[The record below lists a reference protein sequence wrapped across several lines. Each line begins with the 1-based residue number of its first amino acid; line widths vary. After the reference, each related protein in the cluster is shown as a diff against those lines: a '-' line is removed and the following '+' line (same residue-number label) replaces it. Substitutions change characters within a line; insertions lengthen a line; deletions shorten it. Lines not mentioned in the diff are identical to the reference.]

1 MQRHPGAQYN
11 HHMHNHSPERLLPRL
26 QDQRTHDY
34 PYEKVRIRQRQT
46 LAHLLNA
53 LNELNQ
59 SEFRTQDL
67 NQNSNLEDDGGA
79 SALDEQIQNEGA
91 ESFNKFQRRINNL
104 DQELRNFAN
113 AARQLGSSV
122 GILSTAFRLR
132 ECLANILFLFRENA
146 ADLFPRKVSRQPKE
160 TLVNPNLMKKR
171 RMRRKGKK
179 WTNLEPCEPERPG
192 VSWTFA
198 TPSVRHDKITA
209 PPFWDS
215 TLDAQYFPEH
225 LEVFATDV
233 IAFLNRLNEFPEF
246 TDEAVST
253 SIKAFEGDLKYWACC
268 LRTYRGQFKYSA
280 VQRYIHDLASEMGGH
295 IDRITNT
302 LRMFIEVGVPT
313 IRYAQNH
320 AASNL
325 LTLSTVATFFSGVT
339 ATILQNSY
347 DSTSTMLG
355 RGVNAFWFSSLV
367 LSIAAAV
374 NSLIGL
380 SWRMA
385 MYRSP
390 GHRVPWWVF
399 IWIHRSPLVF
409 LVMSVACFSVGLV
422 LFTYATNQGKI
433 TSIITTVF
441 TAFTSFGL
449 AAVSAWFAS
458 ERWTFLKYRGQKWL
472 ADVLGEAWE
481 DTVEFWAGVMEA
493 PPFLW
498 VVCLFSWLW
507 RGVTL
512 MRILLE
518 AIGERARGGCRW
530 IGAAVINFYNR
541 LVGKSNGWAT
551 AGCGT
556 DLGVQRTRHNDR
568 AASLPDTIPTFGL
581 IAETSDS
588 STSAPS
594 SSAPLLLRSG
604 PPSSSK
610 INRIDMR
617 SSFDAADANSWTGSS
632 HGHASSNA
640 NIGTELLNKSSG
652 APPNT
657 PITPRERFVQA
668 VRSVI
673 MLQKSPFSPTR
684 ARTTSLEPPA
694 STALTGALSSV
705 AYAEC
710 ASTEANAMLN
720 AKSRQGSEGGVS
732 EMIRGSRLTNLI
744 PKLKTLQ
751 LTEDLL
757 AHSGLVRCLQFSPNG
772 KFLATTSWDRTSAIF
787 RVWPQF
793 EGHRVLAHV
802 QGFVSQ
808 IAWSP
813 SGDLLLTKFNRVVKV
828 WTEEGACRRSINRKA
843 SIQAV
848 TWLPSGDA
856 FMSVE
861 GNKVIKLDLSG
872 KVLDKYTFNRVLIHD
887 LAVTPD
893 SLRLLCAG
901 PILSSPEGLQPS
913 KSRVEKQLL
922 VYNMQTKQIEN
933 QTPVLH
939 DVKDITLS
947 RDGRFVLISYE
958 KAPPQLWTLEM
969 VKDRTVNMITTARL
983 VLRHAY
989 VPKTLVDFAGHG
1001 YFGGKDDQLVL
1012 CAGKA
1017 GDIYIWDRDSAILL
1031 HNIHGQALGGDLT
1044 CLAWNRAVENVFMF
1058 ATGSHDG
1065 AVRVWTTPPERGRA
1079 PTALYTPPLLTRAP
1093 SLIPGHE
1100 QQGEKTPS
1108 NTRMGGITA
1117 RPLCVSPEP
1126 QDVIATT
1133 LAP

>member
-1 MQRHPGAQYN
+1 SGTRY
-11 HHMHNHSPERLLPRL
+11 NHSPERLLPRL
-26 QDQRTHDY
+26 QDQHTHDY
-34 PYEKVRIRQRQT
+34 PYEKVRNRQRQN
-46 LAHLLNA
+46 LAYLLNA
-53 LNELNQ
+53 LNELKQ
-59 SEFRTQDL
+59 SEFRTQDF
-67 NQNSNLEDDGGA
+67 NENSNLEDDKGA
-79 SALDEQIQNEGA
+79 PTLDEQIQNKGA

-146 ADLFPRKVSRQPKE
+146 ADLFPKKE
-160 TLVNPNLMKKR
+160 TGLRLRQGEREHPSVA
-171 RMRRKGKK
+171 
-179 WTNLEPCEPERPG
+179 WTSP
-192 VSWTFA
+192 
-198 TPSVRHDKITA
+198 TPYVRHDKITA
-209 PPFWDS
+209 PPLSDS
-215 TLDAQYFPEH
+215 TLDAQFFPEH
-225 LEVFATDV
+225 LEVFAIDV

-253 SIKAFEGDLKYWACC
+253 SIKAFESDLKYWACC
-268 LRTYRGQFKYSA
+268 LRTYRCFAGQFKYPA

-313 IRYAQNH
+313 IRCAQQH

-339 ATILQNSY
+339 ATTLQNSY
-347 DSTSTMLG
+347 HSTATVLG

-367 LSIAAAV
+367 FSIAAAV
-374 NSLIGL
+374 NSLVGL

-390 GHRVPWWVF
+390 GHRVPWWVL

-409 LVMSVACFSVGLV
+409 LVMSVACFSGR
-422 LFTYATNQGKI
+422 I

-481 DTVEFWAGVMEA
+481 DVVEFCAGVIET

-498 VVCLFSWLW
+498 VVSLFSWLW
-507 RGVTL
+507 KGISRT
-512 MRILLE
+512 RNILE
-518 AIGERARGGCRW
+518 ATKEWAWRGCHW
-530 IGAAVINFYNR
+530 VGAVVISIRNR
-541 LVGKSNGWAT
+541 LVGKSTDWTT
-551 AGCGT
+551 AECKT
-556 DLGVQRTRHNDR
+556 DPEVQQTSHNDR
-568 AASLPDTIPTFGL
+568 AASLPVSIPTFGMV
-581 IAETSDS
+581 AETSDS

-617 SSFDAADANSWTGSS
+617 YSLDAADAISSIGSS
-632 HGHASSNA
+632 HGTRSLPNSSR
-640 NIGTELLNKSSG
+640 I
-652 APPNT
+652 PPDT

-668 VRSVI
+668 VRYVI
-673 MLQKSPFSPTR
+673 MLQRSPFFPR
-684 ARTTSLEPPA
+684 RERTTSLDPIA
-694 STALTGALSSV
+694 SAALTEALV
-705 AYAEC
+705 Q
-710 ASTEANAMLN
+710 STEINA
-720 AKSRQGSEGGVS
+720 AYHARSSRQGSECGVS
-732 EMIRGSRLTNLI
+732 EIRGSRPTNLI

-808 IAWSP
+808 VAWSP
-813 SGDLLLTKFNRVVKV
+813 SGDLLLTKLNRVVKV
-828 WTEEGACRRSINRKA
+828 WTEEGVFRRSINRKA

-856 FMSVE
+856 FMTVE
-861 GNKVIKLDLSG
+861 GSRIVKLDLNG

-887 LAVTPD
+887 FAVTPD
-893 SLRLLCAG
+893 SRRLLCVG

-922 VYNMQTKQIEN
+922 VFNMHTKQVEN

-958 KAPPQLWTLEM
+958 KASPQLWTLEM
-969 VKDRTVNMITTARL
+969 VKDRTV
-983 VLRHAY
+983 
-989 VPKTLVDFAGHG
+989 PVDFAGHG

-1012 CAGKA
+1012 CAGK
-1017 GDIYIWDRDSAILL
+1017 GMDSAILL
-1031 HNIHGQALGGDLT
+1031 HTINAQALGGDLT
-1044 CLAWNRAVENVFMF
+1044 CLAWNQAVEDVFMF

-1065 AVRVWTTPPERGRA
+1065 AVRVWTTLSERSRTH
-1079 PTALYTPPLLTRAP
+1079 TAMSTPPVLTRAP
-1093 SLIPGHE
+1093 SLLKLDSGPE
-1100 QQGEKTPS
+1100 QQGEGSS
-1108 NTRMGGITA
+1108 NNGRIDSITA
-1117 RPLCVSPEP
+1117 RPVLLIEEGRAGSH
-1126 QDVIATT
+1126 QQSYAIF
-1133 LAP
+1133 LQ

>member
-1 MQRHPGAQYN
+1 ML
-11 HHMHNHSPERLLPRL
+11 HHDSGTRYNHSPERLLPRL
-26 QDQRTHDY
+26 QDQHTHDY
-34 PYEKVRIRQRQT
+34 PYEKVRNRQRQN
-46 LAHLLNA
+46 LAYLLNA
-53 LNELNQ
+53 LNELKQ
-59 SEFRTQDL
+59 SEFRTQDF
-67 NQNSNLEDDGGA
+67 NENSNLEDDKGA
-79 SALDEQIQNEGA
+79 PTLDEQIQNKGA

-146 ADLFPRKVSRQPKE
+146 ADLFPRKVPRQPKE
-160 TLVNPNLMKKR
+160 TLVNPNVMEKR
-171 RMRRKGKK
+171 RKRRKGRN
-179 WTNLEPCEPERPG
+179 WTTSETGEREHPS
-192 VSWTFA
+192 VAWTSP
-198 TPSVRHDKITA
+198 TPYVRHDKITA
-209 PPFWDS
+209 PPLSDS
-215 TLDAQYFPEH
+215 TLDAQFFPEH
-225 LEVFATDV
+225 LEVFAIDV

-253 SIKAFEGDLKYWACC
+253 SIKAFESDLKYWACC
-268 LRTYRGQFKYSA
+268 LRTYRGQFKYPA

-313 IRYAQNH
+313 IRCAQQH

-339 ATILQNSY
+339 ATTLQNSY
-347 DSTSTMLG
+347 HSTATVLG

-367 LSIAAAV
+367 FSIAAAV
-374 NSLIGL
+374 NSLVGL

-390 GHRVPWWVF
+390 GHRVPWWVL

-422 LFTYATNQGKI
+422 LFTYATGQGRI

-481 DTVEFWAGVMEA
+481 DVVEFCAGVIET

-498 VVCLFSWLW
+498 VVSLFSWLW
-507 RGVTL
+507 KGISRT
-512 MRILLE
+512 RNILE
-518 AIGERARGGCRW
+518 ATKEWAWRGCHW
-530 IGAAVINFYNR
+530 VGAVVISIRNR
-541 LVGKSNGWAT
+541 LVGKSTDWT
-551 AGCGT
+551 TTECKT
-556 DLGVQRTRHNDR
+556 DLEVQQTSHNDR
-568 AASLPDTIPTFGL
+568 AASLPASIPTFGMV
-581 IAETSDS
+581 AETSDS

-617 SSFDAADANSWTGSS
+617 YSLDAADAISSIGSS
-632 HGHASSNA
+632 HGHAPSNVGTNLLPNSSR
-640 NIGTELLNKSSG
+640 I
-652 APPNT
+652 PPDT

-668 VRSVI
+668 VRYVI
-673 MLQKSPFSPTR
+673 MLQRSPFFPR
-684 ARTTSLEPPA
+684 RERTTSLDPIA
-694 STALTGALSSV
+694 SAALTEALSSP
-705 AYAEC
+705 ACAEGT
-710 ASTEANAMLN
+710 STEINA
-720 AKSRQGSEGGVS
+720 AYHARSSRQGSECGVS
-732 EMIRGSRLTNLI
+732 EIRGSRPTNLI
-744 PKLKTLQ
+744 PKLKALQ

-808 IAWSP
+808 VAWSP
-813 SGDLLLTKFNRVVKV
+813 SGDLLLTKLNRVVKV
-828 WTEEGACRRSINRKA
+828 WTEEGVFRRSINRKA

-856 FMSVE
+856 FMTVE
-861 GNKVIKLDLSG
+861 GSRIVKLDLNG

-887 LAVTPD
+887 FAVTPD
-893 SLRLLCAG
+893 SRRLLCVG

-922 VYNMQTKQIEN
+922 VFNMHTKQVEN

-958 KAPPQLWTLEM
+958 KASPQLWTLEM
-969 VKDRTVNMITTARL
+969 VKDRTVNMTTIARL

-989 VPKTLVDFAGHG
+989 VPKVPVDFAGHG

-1031 HNIHGQALGGDLT
+1031 HTISAQALGGDLT
-1044 CLAWNRAVENVFMF
+1044 CLAWNQAVEDVFMF

-1065 AVRVWTTPPERGRA
+1065 AVRVWTTLSERSRTH
-1079 PTALYTPPLLTRAP
+1079 TAMSTPPVLTRAP
-1093 SLIPGHE
+1093 SLLKLDSGIE
-1100 QQGEKTPS
+1100 QQGEGSS
-1108 NTRMGGITA
+1108 NNGRIDSITA
-1117 RPLCVSPEP
+1117 RPFCVSPEP
-1126 QDVIATT
+1126 QG
-1133 LAP
+1133 

>member
-1 MQRHPGAQYN
+1 
-11 HHMHNHSPERLLPRL
+11 
-26 QDQRTHDY
+26 
-34 PYEKVRIRQRQT
+34 KVRNRQRRN
-46 LAHLLNA
+46 LVYLLNA

-59 SEFRTQDL
+59 SEFRTQDF
-67 NQNSNLEDDGGA
+67 NENSNLEDDRA
-79 SALDEQIQNEGA
+79 APTLDEQIQNKGA

-146 ADLFPRKVSRQPKE
+146 ADLFPRKVPRQPKE
-160 TLVNPNLMKKR
+160 TLVNPNVMEKR
-171 RMRRKGKK
+171 RKRRKGRK
-179 WTNLEPCEPERPG
+179 WTTFEGGEHEHPG
-192 VSWTFA
+192 VAWTST
-198 TPSVRHDKITA
+198 TPSVRHDKISA
-209 PPFWDS
+209 HPFLDS
-215 TLDAQYFPEH
+215 TLDAQFFPEH

-253 SIKAFEGDLKYWACC
+253 SIKAFEADLKYWAGC
-268 LRTYRGQFKYSA
+268 LRTYRGQFKYPA

-313 IRYAQNH
+313 IRCAQQH

-339 ATILQNSY
+339 ATTLQNSY
-347 DSTSTMLG
+347 EYTSTVLG

-367 LSIAAAV
+367 FSIAAAV

-390 GHRVPWWVF
+390 GHRVPWWVL

-422 LFTYATNQGKI
+422 LFTYATGQGKI

-481 DTVEFWAGVMEA
+481 DAVEFWAG
-493 PPFLW
+493 
-498 VVCLFSWLW
+498 SID
-507 RGVTL
+507 RT
-512 MRILLE
+512 
-518 AIGERARGGCRW
+518 
-530 IGAAVINFYNR
+530 GAE
-541 LVGKSNGWAT
+541 
-551 AGCGT
+551 CGT
-556 DLGVQRTRHNDR
+556 DLEGQRTGHTDR
-568 AASLPDTIPTFGL
+568 AASLPVSIPTFDMV
-581 IAETSDS
+581 AETSDS
-588 STSAPS
+588 GTSAPS

-610 INRIDMR
+610 INVRN
-617 SSFDAADANSWTGSS
+617 SFEAADAIPSTGSS
-632 HGHASSNA
+632 HGHAPS
-640 NIGTELLNKSSG
+640 NIGMNLLHHTSRV
-652 APPNT
+652 PPST

-668 VRSVI
+668 VHYVI
-673 MLQKSPFSPTR
+673 MLQRSPFFPR
-684 ARTTSLEPPA
+684 RERTTSLDPLA
-694 STALTGALSSV
+694 STTLMDA
-705 AYAEC
+705 
-710 ASTEANAMLN
+710 
-720 AKSRQGSEGGVS
+720 RQGSECGTS
-732 EMIRGSRLTNLI
+732 EIRGSRPTNLI

-751 LTEDLL
+751 MTEDLL
-757 AHSGLVRCLQFSPNG
+757 VHSGLVRCLQFSPNG

-808 IAWSP
+808 VAWSP
-813 SGDLLLTKFNRVVKV
+813 SGDLLLTKLNRVVKV
-828 WTEEGACRRSINRKA
+828 WTEEGVFRRSINRKA

-856 FMSVE
+856 FMTVE
-861 GNKVIKLDLSG
+861 GSKIVKLNLDG
-872 KVLDKYTFNRVLIHD
+872 KVLDKYSFNRVLIHD
-887 LAVTPD
+887 FAVTPD
-893 SLRLLCAG
+893 SRRLLCVG

-922 VYNMQTKQIEN
+922 VYNMQTKQVEN

-939 DVKDITLS
+939 DVKDIALS
-947 RDGRFVLISYE
+947 RDGRFVLVSYE

-969 VKDRTVNMITTARL
+969 VKDRTDNMTTIARL

-989 VPKTLVDFAGHG
+989 VPKMPVDFAGHG

-1031 HNIHGQALGGDLT
+1031 HNIHAQALGGDLT
-1044 CLAWNRAVENVFMF
+1044 CLAWNQAVENVFMF

-1065 AVRVWTTPPERGRA
+1065 AVRVWSTPPERSHTH
-1079 PTALYTPPLLTRAP
+1079 TAVSTPPVLTRAP
-1093 SLIPGHE
+1093 SLLKFDSGSE
-1100 QQGEKTPS
+1100 QQGEGTS
-1108 NTRMGGITA
+1108 NNGRIGSITA

-1126 QDVIATT
+1126 QTQG
-1133 LAP
+1133 

>member
-1 MQRHPGAQYN
+1 MLFHREQHSCCCSLTWTLRLATQSDSGTQY
-11 HHMHNHSPERLLPRL
+11 NHSPERLPRL
-26 QDQRTHDY
+26 QDQHAHDY
-34 PYEKVRIRQRQT
+34 PYEKVRNRQRRN
-46 LAHLLNA
+46 LAYLLNA

-59 SEFRTQDL
+59 SEFRMQDF
-67 NQNSNLEDDGGA
+67 NENINLEDDRA
-79 SALDEQIQNEGA
+79 APTLDEQIQSKGA
-91 ESFNKFQRRINNL
+91 ESFNRFQRRINNL

-146 ADLFPRKVSRQPKE
+146 ADLFPRKIQRQPKE
-160 TLVNPNLMKKR
+160 TLVNPNVMEKR
-171 RMRRKGKK
+171 RKRRKGRK
-179 WTNLEPCEPERPG
+179 WTAFEGGEHERPG
-192 VSWTFA
+192 VAWTSA
-198 TPSVRHDKITA
+198 TPSVRHDKISA
-209 PPFWDS
+209 RPFLDS
-215 TLDAQYFPEH
+215 TLDAQFFPEH

-253 SIKAFEGDLKYWACC
+253 SIKAFEADLKYWAGC
-268 LRTYRGQFKYSA
+268 LRTYRGQFKYPA

-313 IRYAQNH
+313 IRCAQQH

-339 ATILQNSY
+339 ATTLQNSY
-347 DSTSTMLG
+347 HSTSTVLG
-355 RGVNAFWFSSLV
+355 RAVNAFWFSSLV
-367 LSIAAAV
+367 FSIAVAV
-374 NSLIGL
+374 NSLVGL

-390 GHRVPWWVF
+390 GHRVPWWVL

-422 LFTYATNQGKI
+422 LFTYATGQGKI

-481 DTVEFWAGVMEA
+481 DAVEFWAGVIEA

-498 VVCLFSWLW
+498 MASL
-507 RGVTL
+507 
-512 MRILLE
+512 
-518 AIGERARGGCRW
+518 
-530 IGAAVINFYNR
+530 
-541 LVGKSNGWAT
+541 
-551 AGCGT
+551 T
-556 DLGVQRTRHNDR
+556 DLEVQRTGHNHGTP
-568 AASLPDTIPTFGL
+568 SLPVSIPTFGMV
-581 IAETSDS
+581 AETSDS
-588 STSAPS
+588 GTSAPS
-594 SSAPLLLRSG
+594 SSAPLLPQSG
-604 PPSSSK
+604 PPSSAK
-610 INRIDMR
+610 VNRIDMR
-617 SSFDAADANSWTGSS
+617 NSFDAADAIPSTVSS
-632 HGHASSNA
+632 HGHASSN
-640 NIGTELLNKSSG
+640 IGMHLLHNSSG
-652 APPNT
+652 IPPNT

-668 VRSVI
+668 VRYVI
-673 MLQKSPFSPTR
+673 MLQRSPFLPR
-684 ARTTSLEPPA
+684 RERTS
-694 STALTGALSSV
+694 
-705 AYAEC
+705 
-710 ASTEANAMLN
+710 ASTEVNAAFN
-720 AKSRQGSEGGVS
+720 AKTSRQGSECGIS
-732 EMIRGSRLTNLI
+732 EIRGSRPSDLI
-744 PKLKTLQ
+744 PKLKALQ
-751 LTEDLL
+751 MTEDLL
-757 AHSGLVRCLQFSPNG
+757 VHSGLVRCLQFSPNG

-787 RVWPQF
+787 RVCPQF
-793 EGHRVLAHV
+793 ESHRVLAHV

-808 IAWSP
+808 VAWSP
-813 SGDLLLTKFNRVVKV
+813 SGDLLLTKLNRVVKV
-828 WTEEGACRRSINRKA
+828 WTEEGVFRRSINRKA

-856 FMSVE
+856 FMTIE
-861 GNKVIKLDLSG
+861 GSKIVKLDLNG
-872 KVLDKYTFNRVLIHD
+872 KVLDKYSFNRVLIHD
-887 LAVTPD
+887 FAVTPD
-893 SLRLLCAG
+893 SRRLLCVG

-922 VYNMQTKQIEN
+922 VYNMQTKQVEN

-939 DVKDITLS
+939 DVKDIALS
-947 RDGRFVLISYE
+947 RDGRFVLVSYE

-969 VKDRTVNMITTARL
+969 VKDRTDNMTTIARL

-989 VPKTLVDFAGHG
+989 VPKTPVDFAGHG

-1031 HNIHGQALGGDLT
+1031 HNIHAQALGGDLT
-1044 CLAWNRAVENVFMF
+1044 CLAWNQAVENVFMF

-1065 AVRVWTTPPERGRA
+1065 AVRVWSTPPERSHTH
-1079 PTALYTPPLLTRAP
+1079 TAVSTPPVLTRAP
-1093 SLIPGHE
+1093 SLLKFDSGPE
-1100 QQGEKTPS
+1100 QQGEGTSS
-1108 NTRMGGITA
+1108 NGGMGSITTR
-1117 RPLCVSPEP
+1117 PFCVSPEP
-1126 QDVIATT
+1126 QA
-1133 LAP
+1133 

>member
-1 MQRHPGAQYN
+1 MRVLVSHQC
-11 HHMHNHSPERLLPRL
+11 LPSCKCL
-26 QDQRTHDY
+26 KYVSIKAT
-34 PYEKVRIRQRQT
+34 
-46 LAHLLNA
+46 
-53 LNELNQ
+53 
-59 SEFRTQDL
+59 
-67 NQNSNLEDDGGA
+67 
-79 SALDEQIQNEGA
+79 LDEQIQNEGA
-91 ESFNKFQRRINNL
+91 ESFDRFQRRINNL

-113 AARQLGSSV
+113 AARQLGSSI

-146 ADLFPRKVSRQPKE
+146 ADLFPRKVARQPKE
-160 TLVNPNLMKKR
+160 TLVNPNVMEKR
-171 RMRRKGKK
+171 RKRGKRRDRTSFEAG
-179 WTNLEPCEPERPG
+179 EQEHPG
-192 VSWTFA
+192 VAWTSA

-209 PPFWDS
+209 PPFLDS
-215 TLDAQYFPEH
+215 TLDAQFFPEH
-225 LEVFATDV
+225 FEVFATDV

-253 SIKAFEGDLKYWACC
+253 SIRAFEGDLKYWACC
-268 LRTYRGQFKYSA
+268 LRTYRGQFKYPA

-313 IRYAQNH
+313 IRCAQQH

-339 ATILQNSY
+339 ATTLQNSSN
-347 DSTSTMLG
+347 STSTGLG

-367 LSIAAAV
+367 FSIAAAV

-390 GHRVPWWVF
+390 GHRVPWWVL

-422 LFTYATNQGKI
+422 LFTYATNQAKI

-458 ERWTFLKYRGQKWL
+458 ERWTYLKYRGQKWL

-481 DTVEFWAGVMEA
+481 DAVEFWGGVMEM

-498 VVCLFSWLW
+498 VVYSFSWLW
-507 RGVTL
+507 RGI
-512 MRILLE
+512 ILTRGILE
-518 AIGERARGGCRW
+518 AIAKWAWRGCRW
-530 IGAAVINFYNR
+530 VGAAVISIHNR
-541 LVGKSNGWAT
+541 LVGKSIDWT
-551 AGCGT
+551 AAECGT
-556 DLGVQRTRHNDR
+556 DSKVQQTRHN
-568 AASLPDTIPTFGL
+568 ASLPIAIPTFGPVG
-581 IAETSDS
+581 ETSDS

-610 INRIDMR
+610 INRVDVR
-617 SSFDAADANSWTGSS
+617 SSFDAADAVSSSGSS
-632 HGHASSNA
+632 HGHASP
-640 NIGTELLNKSSG
+640 NIATDLLNNSNRVL
-652 APPNT
+652 PNT
-657 PITPRERFVQA
+657 LITPRERFVQA

-673 MLQKSPFSPTR
+673 MLQRSPFLPR
-684 ARTTSLEPPA
+684 RERTAPLEPAAP
-694 STALTGALSSV
+694 TALAEALSSL
-705 AYAEC
+705 AYGE
-710 ASTEANAMLN
+710 
-720 AKSRQGSEGGVS
+720 QGSECGVS
-732 EMIRGSRLTNLI
+732 EIRGSRLTNLI
-744 PKLKTLQ
+744 TKLKTLQ

-757 AHSGLVRCLQFSPNG
+757 IHSGLVRCLQFSPNG

-793 EGHRVLAHV
+793 EGHRVLAHL

-808 IAWSP
+808 VAWSP
-813 SGDLLLTKFNRVVKV
+813 SGNLLLTKLNRVVKV
-828 WTEEGACRRSINRKA
+828 WTEEGVCRRSINRKA

-856 FMSVE
+856 FMTVE
-861 GNKVIKLDLSG
+861 GSKVVKLVALTGFDQ
-872 KVLDKYTFNRVLIHD
+872 VLDRYYFNRVLIHD

-893 SLRLLCAG
+893 SLRLLCVG

-969 VKDRTVNMITTARL
+969 VKDRTVNMATIARL

-989 VPKTLVDFAGHG
+989 VPKMLVDFGGHG

-1031 HNIHGQALGGDLT
+1031 HNIHAQALGGDLT
-1044 CLAWNRAVENVFMF
+1044 CLAWNQAVENVLMF

-1065 AVRVWTTPPERGRA
+1065 AVRVWTTPPGRSHVH
-1079 PTALYTPPLLTRAP
+1079 TALSTPSLLTGPP
-1093 SLIPGHE
+1093 SLLKFDSSHE
-1100 QQGEKTPS
+1100 QQGEGTSS
-1108 NTRMGGITA
+1108 NTRTGSITA
-1117 RPLCVSPEP
+1117 RPFCVSPEP
-1126 QDVIATT
+1126 QDDITGP
-1133 LAP
+1133 LSL

>member
-1 MQRHPGAQYN
+1 
-11 HHMHNHSPERLLPRL
+11 MHNHSPERLLPRL

-498 VVCLFSWLW
+498 
-507 RGVTL
+507 
-512 MRILLE
+512 
-518 AIGERARGGCRW
+518 
-530 IGAAVINFYNR
+530 
-541 LVGKSNGWAT
+541 SNGWAT

-673 MLQKSPFSPTR
+673 MLQKSPLFTNPSTHDFFGT
-684 ARTTSLEPPA
+684 ARVHCPDRDL
-694 STALTGALSSV
+694 
-705 AYAEC
+705 
-710 ASTEANAMLN
+710 
-720 AKSRQGSEGGVS
+720 SRQGSEGGVS

-1126 QDVIATT
+1126 QDVIATP